1 MNMCEK
7 RAVYNT
13 ESSTAPSSFSLHFR
27 GTNAHKS
34 TQTGRETDRQTDR
47 QNYKQTYRAMN
58 ADRLKST
65 DDTQQER
72 NTEQ

>member
-7 RAVYNT
+7 RALYNT

-47 QNYKQTYRAMN
+47 QTDRESNECRQTKKHRGY
-58 ADRLKST
+58 T
-65 DDTQQER
+65 EET